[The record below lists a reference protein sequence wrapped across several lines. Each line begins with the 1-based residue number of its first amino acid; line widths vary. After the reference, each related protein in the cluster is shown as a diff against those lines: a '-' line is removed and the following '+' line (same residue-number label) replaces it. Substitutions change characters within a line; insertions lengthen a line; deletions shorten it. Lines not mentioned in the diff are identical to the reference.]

1 MTALNIVIKIAL
13 FGVFLSLLYL
23 VIDYFVGIIQANLN
37 LPFIDLLS
45 YLGVVQALQV
55 LISISIASYVANQV
69 IAYFRSA

>member
-23 VIDYFVGIIQANLN
+23 VIDYFIGIIQANLN

-55 LISISIASYVANQV
+55 LISISIASYIANQV

>member
-23 VIDYFVGIIQANLN
+23 VIDYFIGLIQANLN

-55 LISISIASYVANQV
+55 LISISIASYIANQV